1 MTVFIPGLGPS
12 LSIILSFMTAAVPK
26 LSLFPHIC
34 SENVVFLITTML
46 KLTLLKLVA
55 FHFRLLCGSKGGY
68 NSFRAGLEHEQDR
81 ENASF

>member
-1 MTVFIPGLGPS
+1 MTAFLPGLGPA
-12 LSIILSFMTAAVPK
+12 LSIILSFMTAAALK

-34 SENVVFLITTML
+34 SENVVFLIKTML

-55 FHFRLLCGSKGGY
+55 FHFRLLCGSKGEY
-68 NSFRAGLEHEQDR
+68 DSFKAGLEHEQDH